1 MNNRINTAFEKN
13 LKNNKKS
20 MIAFLMGG
28 DPDIE
33 TTEKLIPAMLEAG
46 VDLFEI
52 GIPFS
57 DPAADGLVI
66 QQAGVRALEKGC
78 TADDLF
84 NMVKRLREK
93 ISAPITFLTY
103 ANSIFAYGKER
114 FMERCRDCGIDG
126 VIVPDI
132 PFEEKDELA
141 GVCKKYGVAQIMIV
155 APTSKERTQTIA
167 RDAEGF
173 LYCVSTL
180 GVTGIRDE
188 IRTNMTEIITKVRE
202 VSKIPCAVG
211 FGIST
216 PEQARDMASVS
227 DGVIIGSAI
236 VKIISEYGRDSVEPL
251 KQYINRVKDAINQ
264 A

>member
-1 MNNRINTAFEKN
+1 MNKIEAAFAEKKA
-13 LKNNKKS
+13 L
-20 MIAFLMGG
+20 ITFIMGG

-33 TTEKLIPAMLEAG
+33 TTENLILAMDEAG
-46 VDLFEI
+46 VDIFEI

-57 DPAADGLVI
+57 DPAADGPII
-66 QQAGVRALEKGC
+66 QAASVRALENGC

-84 NMVKRLREK
+84 SMVKRLREK
-93 ISAPITFLTY
+93 ISTPMVFLTY

-126 VIVPDI
+126 VVVPDI
-132 PFEEKDELA
+132 PHEEKDELS
-141 GVCKKYGVAQIMIV
+141 GVCEKFGITQIALV
-155 APTSKERTQTIA
+155 APTSKERVEKIA
-167 RDAEGF
+167 SGAEGF
-173 LYCVSTL
+173 IYCVSSL

-188 IRTNMTEIITKVRE
+188 TRTNITEIISKVRN

-216 PEQARDMASVS
+216 PEQARDMAAVS
-227 DGVIIGSAI
+227 DGAIIGSAI
-236 VKIISEYGRDSVEPL
+236 VKLIGEYSYDSVEPVR
-251 KQYINRVKDAINQ
+251 QYVSRVRDAINQ

>member
-1 MNNRINTAFEKN
+1 MNRIKNAFEKKA
-13 LKNNKKS
+13 L
-20 MIAFLMGG
+20 IAFIMGG

-33 TTEKLIPAMLEAG
+33 TTEKLIIAMEEAG

-57 DPAADGLVI
+57 DPAADGIVI
-66 QQAGVRALEKGC
+66 QQASVRALEKGC
-78 TADDLF
+78 TADDLL
-84 NMVKRLREK
+84 NMVKRLRERVT
-93 ISAPITFLTY
+93 APITFLTY
-103 ANSIFAYGKER
+103 ANPIFAYGKER
-114 FMERCRDCGIDG
+114 FMERCCDCGVDG

-132 PFEEKDELA
+132 PYEEKAELA
-141 GVCKKYGVAQIMIV
+141 DVCKKYGIAQIAIV
-155 APTSKERTQTIA
+155 APTSNERIEKIA

-180 GVTGIRDE
+180 GVTGMRDE
-188 IRTNMTEIITKVRE
+188 IRTNMTEIINKVRK
-202 VSKIPCAVG
+202 VSQIPCAVG

-227 DGVIIGSAI
+227 DGAIIGTAI
-236 VKIISEYGRDSVEPL
+236 VKIISEYACDSVEPV
-251 KQYINRVKDAINQ
+251 KQYVSRLRDAIDE